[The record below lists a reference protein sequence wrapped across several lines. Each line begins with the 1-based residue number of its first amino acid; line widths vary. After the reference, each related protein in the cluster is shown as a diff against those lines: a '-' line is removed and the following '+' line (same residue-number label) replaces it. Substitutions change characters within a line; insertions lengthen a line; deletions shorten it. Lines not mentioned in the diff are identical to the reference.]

1 MLSKEQ
7 IFELFNTAEKKQYQK
22 RGRFL
27 FRLATAPE
35 TVLTIV
41 SGKLETIKTAVVGDI
56 VLRNIEIG
64 SFAETYIV
72 SEDTFKKRYDV
83 VVEPCF
89 VHDKSFTERY
99 NPAQRKVYWIDNI
112 RWCEAK
118 AKGQIDAF
126 RYERDDPFEFMAPWN
141 ELMLCEKG
149 DYIARPIGGDENDI
163 YRIEKNTFQQTYT
176 LIEEN
181 ING

>member
-7 IFELFNTAEKKQYQK
+7 VFELFNMSEKKQYQK

-27 FRLATAPE
+27 FRLVMAPE

-83 VVEPCF
+83 VAEP
-89 VHDKSFTERY
+89 ERY
-99 NPAQRKVYWIDNI
+99 NPAQRKVYRIDNI

-149 DYIARPIGGDENDI
+149 DYIARPIGGEKNDI
-163 YRIEKNTFQQTYT
+163 YRIEKNTFQQTYS
-176 LIEEN
+176 LMEE